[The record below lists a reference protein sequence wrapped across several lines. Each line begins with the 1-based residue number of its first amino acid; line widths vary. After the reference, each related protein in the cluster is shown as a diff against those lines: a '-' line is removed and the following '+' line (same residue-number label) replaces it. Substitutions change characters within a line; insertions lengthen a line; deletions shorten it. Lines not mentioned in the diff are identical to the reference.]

1 MIPPDQL
8 AAFVFVSIALALAP
22 GPDNIFVLTQSALYG
37 PRAGILVTLGLC
49 TGLVFHTVLV
59 AAGVAAI
66 LLTSAFAFGLLKLV
80 GVIYLL
86 YLAWLAFHA
95 SSTNL
100 KADKARPL
108 SHFQLY
114 RRGIIMNITNPKV
127 SIFFLAFLPQF
138 TATAN
143 GPIAHQIFLLGG
155 VFMLTTLLVF
165 GGVAVA
171 AGGLGSWLQ
180 RSQKAQV
187 YLHRIAGFVFIGL
200 AAKLISVNLS
210 R

>member
-1 MIPPDQL
+1 VISPDQL
-8 AAFVFVSIALALAP
+8 AAFVFVSIALALVP

-37 PRAGILVTLGLC
+37 RRAGILVTLGLC
-49 TGLVFHTVLV
+49 TGLIFHTVLV

-66 LLTSAFAFGLLKLV
+66 FLASAFAFGLLKLV

-108 SHFQLY
+108 SHFKLY

-127 SIFFLAFLPQF
+127 SVFFLAFLPQF
-138 TATAN
+138 TAAAN

-180 RSQKAQV
+180 RSPKAQV

-210 R
+210 G